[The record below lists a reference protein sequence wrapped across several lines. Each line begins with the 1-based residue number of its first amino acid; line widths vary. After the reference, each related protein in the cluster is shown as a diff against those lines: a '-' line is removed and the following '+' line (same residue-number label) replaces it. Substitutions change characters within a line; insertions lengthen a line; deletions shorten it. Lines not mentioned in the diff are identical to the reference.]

1 MGATLGAIGR
11 VLRVSAALREAR
23 YWLRGIH
30 LISFVK
36 SRVASFGQNGESDHL
51 SLSLSLS
58 LSLCT
63 VKLLASTMIGA
74 GVTPD

>member
-23 YWLRGIH
+23 YCLRGIH

-36 SRVASFGQNGESDHL
+36 SRVASFDQNGESDHL

-58 LSLCT
+58 LCA

-74 GVTPD
+74 GATPD